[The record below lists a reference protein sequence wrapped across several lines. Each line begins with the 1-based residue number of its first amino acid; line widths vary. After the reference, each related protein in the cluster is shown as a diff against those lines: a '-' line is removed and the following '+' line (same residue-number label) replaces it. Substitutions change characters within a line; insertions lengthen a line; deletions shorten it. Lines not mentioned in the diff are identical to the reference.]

1 MVLSSSSCWLRI
13 SSLSLSASSRF
24 CLSSDA
30 AFDALEMVD
39 NGFVNLFDECFAER
53 AVDLF
58 VFLLNRVECVDGA
71 AYCDFVILVEC
82 VDGAV

>member
-30 AFDALEMVD
+30 AFDVSEMVD
-39 NGFVNLFDECFAER
+39 NGFVNLFDECFVET

-58 VFLLNRVECVDGA
+58 VFLLNRVECVDVA
-71 AYCDFVILVEC
+71 AY
-82 VDGAV
+82 